1 MKAAPSPTGKPMKSE
16 YDFSGAERGKFFRK
30 NATLDLPVY
39 LEAGVRD
46 YLTAAAKAKGLEVN
60 ELVNALLKRD
70 IELIEI
76 AK

>member
-1 MKAAPSPTGKPMKSE
+1 MGRKGEAMKNE

-30 NATLDLPVY
+30 DAALDVPVY

-46 YLTAAAKAKGLEVN
+46 YLTARAKAKGI
-60 ELVNALLKRD
+60 ELNDLINALLKRD